1 VRGSPPEAPV
11 DSAAPEVPSPRV
23 RAARSLPTRPGA
35 AALAVARSRTE
46 GGKVNTVR
54 FAGVEEDSL
63 DSMLRRTQERL
74 RQGGTSTAGGDGRAS
89 WKVSDQQIE
98 QLVLSMSSAPP
109 SQASRRASSQAG
121 GALRA
126 SGLGRAGA
134 ATISASASAPARLA
148 DDGRIDVWIYFLQ
161 SEDLMRL
168 RVPLDLPAG
177 PPKAPSSNRFTDM
190 YGLGASTKG
199 FDLAK
204 HTFDHRRRE
213 FTPANREDW
222 VPEGGGSLKQLIEE
236 YAEIEASRMRL
247 FYRQI
252 PLSNDQ
258 LTLRSYG
265 IKDGDT
271 ISLRIQRFVP
281 GCSMGRDVQLATSK
295 RLEPSAE
302 ERSGASKY
310 DGYSLRFC
318 KRLKEFR
325 NANGDVYMQPKWC
338 SEMNPRLFAK
348 VGVAVDGAGNF
359 SAAPN
364 QLDAPIWIRDKDNE
378 KLRRVRLA
386 VAGRM

>member
-1 VRGSPPEAPV
+1 M
-11 DSAAPEVPSPRV
+11 PEVVFSGGCGCIIQKSIQCRSMPGPYAVGPDVMDQADQFGRGQPDEDAA
-23 RAARSLPTRPGA
+23 RAAA
-35 AALAVARSRTE
+35 AALAA
-46 GGKVNTVR
+46 
-54 FAGVEEDSL
+54 A
-63 DSMLRRTQERL
+63 
-74 RQGGTSTAGGDGRAS
+74 
-89 WKVSDQQIE
+89 
-98 QLVLSMSSAPP
+98 
-109 SQASRRASSQAG
+109 
-121 GALRA
+121 
-126 SGLGRAGA
+126 AGA
-134 ATISASASAPARLA
+134 AAERAAGAA
-148 DDGRIDVWIYFLQ
+148 DA
-161 SEDLMRL
+161 EEA
-168 RVPLDLPAG
+168 AG
-177 PPKAPSSNRFTDM
+177 AV
-190 YGLGASTKG
+190 
-199 FDLAK
+199 
-204 HTFDHRRRE
+204 
-213 FTPANREDW
+213 EDW